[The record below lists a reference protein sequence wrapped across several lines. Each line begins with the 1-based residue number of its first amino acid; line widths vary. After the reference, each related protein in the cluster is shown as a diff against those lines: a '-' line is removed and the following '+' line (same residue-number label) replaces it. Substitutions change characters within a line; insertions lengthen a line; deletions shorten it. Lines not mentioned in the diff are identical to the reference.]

1 MTETTVDT
9 PRSGSSAKAERA
21 RSEKQQSHLH
31 RIERTLAA
39 CFLGIFAG
47 WLSFVLGGTPNV
59 QMVQPNAL
67 LGLVILAAAIVVQR
81 HLFILLRIDTPPM
94 ATKDWFYQ
102 GFMTFA
108 LWFITQTIILTTL
121 LPPILT
127 T

>member
-47 WLSFVLGGTPNV
+47 WLSFVLGGTPDAN
-59 QMVQPNAL
+59 MVQPNAL
-67 LGLVILAAAIVVQR
+67 LGLVVLAAAIVVQR

-108 LWFITQTIILTTL
+108 LWFMTLTILLTTSVPSTL
-121 LPPILT
+121 
-127 T
+127 